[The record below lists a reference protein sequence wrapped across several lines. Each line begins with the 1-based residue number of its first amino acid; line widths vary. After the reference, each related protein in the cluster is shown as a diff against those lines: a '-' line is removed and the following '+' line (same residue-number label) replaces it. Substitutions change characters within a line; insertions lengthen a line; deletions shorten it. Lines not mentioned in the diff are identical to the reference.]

1 MTSIE
6 LPKSSRKRLVLLL
19 GILKSWPDKKI
30 TSLQISDKTNWKS
43 SLIRHDL
50 WLIKFNKG
58 ISNGYNVQE
67 LIKAIEIVLGIEESE
82 DSESQNN
89 KDRELTNEESSD
101 NKSSEDSKKKI
112 CIVGLG
118 RLGAALLDNNLVEDS
133 VFEIKAGF
141 DPNLY
146 RVEILRSTF
155 PLYPCSEMNFVIK
168 KEKIEYA
175 ILTLADKE
183 AQKMADR
190 LVQAG
195 IKGIVN
201 MTSTI
206 LKTPE
211 EVKVQNISI
220 INALTLVLNSKA
232 QL

>member
-1 MTSIE
+1 MNPIE
-6 LPKSSRKRLVLLL
+6 LPKATQKRLIQLLQ
-19 GILKSWPDKKI
+19 ILRCWQSEKI
-30 TSLQISDKTNWKS
+30 TSVAISESTGWNP

-67 LIKAIEIVLGIEESE
+67 LIKAIEIVLGIEKSE
-82 DSESQNN
+82 DLENQKEVSV
-89 KDRELTNEESSD
+89 KTEETFTLQ
-101 NKSSEDSKKKI
+101 KSSEDTKKKI

-146 RVEILRSTF
+146 RVEILRSSF

-220 INALTLVLNSKA
+220 KNALTLVLNSKA
-232 QL
+232 

>member
-6 LPKSSRKRLVLLL
+6 LPKSSRQRLVLLL
-19 GILKSWPDKKI
+19 GILKSWPNKKI
-30 TSLQISDKTNWKS
+30 TSVQISDKTNWKS

-67 LIKAIEIVLGIEESE
+67 LIKAIEIVLGIEKSE
-82 DSESQNN
+82 DLENQKEVSA
-89 KDRELTNEESSD
+89 KTEETFTFQ
-101 NKSSEDSKKKI
+101 KSSEDTKKKI

-146 RVEILRSTF
+146 RVEILRSSF

-232 QL
+232 

>member
-1 MTSIE
+1 MTSVE
-6 LPKSSRKRLVLLL
+6 LPKSSRQRLVLLL
-19 GILKSWPDKKI
+19 GILKSWPNKKI
-30 TSLQISDKTNWKS
+30 TSVQISDKTNWKS

-67 LIKAIEIVLGIEESE
+67 LIKAIKIVLGIEKSE
-82 DSESQNN
+82 DLENQ
-89 KDRELTNEESSD
+89 KEVAVKTEETFTLQ
-101 NKSSEDSKKKI
+101 KSSEDTKKKI

-146 RVEILRSTF
+146 RVEILRSSF

-220 INALTLVLNSKA
+220 KNALTLVLNSKA
-232 QL
+232 

>member
-1 MTSIE
+1 MTSVE
-6 LPKSSRKRLVLLL
+6 LPKSSRQRLVLLL
-19 GILKSWPDKKI
+19 GILKSWPNKKI
-30 TSLQISDKTNWKS
+30 TSVQISDKTNWKS

-67 LIKAIEIVLGIEESE
+67 LIKAIEIVLGIEKSE
-82 DSESQNN
+82 DLENQKEVSV
-89 KDRELTNEESSD
+89 KTEETFTLQ
-101 NKSSEDSKKKI
+101 KSSEDTKKKI

-146 RVEILRSTF
+146 RVEILRSSF

-183 AQKMADR
+183 AQKMADC

-220 INALTLVLNSKA
+220 KNALTLVLNSKA
-232 QL
+232 

>member
-6 LPKSSRKRLVLLL
+6 LPKSSRQRLVLLL
-19 GILKSWPDKKI
+19 GILKTWPNKKI
-30 TSLQISDKTNWKS
+30 TSVQISDKTNWKS

-67 LIKAIEIVLGIEESE
+67 LIKAIEIVLGIEKSE
-82 DSESQNN
+82 DLENQKEVSV
-89 KDRELTNEESSD
+89 KTEETFTLQ
-101 NKSSEDSKKKI
+101 KSSEDTKKKI

-118 RLGAALLDNNLVEDS
+118 RLGAALLDTNLVEDS

-146 RVEILRSTF
+146 RVEILRSSF

-220 INALTLVLNSKA
+220 KNALTLVLNSKA
-232 QL
+232 

>member
-1 MTSIE
+1 MTSVE
-6 LPKSSRKRLVLLL
+6 LPKSSRQRLVLLL
-19 GILKSWPDKKI
+19 GILKSWPNKKI
-30 TSLQISDKTNWKS
+30 TSVQISDKTNWKS

-50 WLIKFNKG
+50 WLIKFSKG

-67 LIKAIEIVLGIEESE
+67 LIKAIEIVLGIEKSE
-82 DSESQNN
+82 DLENQKEVSV
-89 KDRELTNEESSD
+89 KTEETFTLQ
-101 NKSSEDSKKKI
+101 KSSEDTKKKI

-146 RVEILRSTF
+146 RVEILRSSF

-220 INALTLVLNSKA
+220 KNALTLVLNSKA
-232 QL
+232 

>member
-1 MTSIE
+1 MTSVE
-6 LPKSSRKRLVLLL
+6 LPKSSRQRLVLLL
-19 GILKSWPDKKI
+19 GILKSWPNKKI
-30 TSLQISDKTNWKS
+30 TSVQISDKTNWKS

-67 LIKAIEIVLGIEESE
+67 LIKSIEIVLGIEKSE
-82 DSESQNN
+82 DLENQKEVSV
-89 KDRELTNEESSD
+89 KTEETFTLQ
-101 NKSSEDSKKKI
+101 KSSEDTKKKI

-146 RVEILRSTF
+146 RVEILRSSF

-220 INALTLVLNSKA
+220 KNALTLVLNSKA
-232 QL
+232 

>member
-6 LPKSSRKRLVLLL
+6 LPKSSRQRLVLLL
-19 GILKSWPDKKI
+19 GILKSWPNKKI
-30 TSLQISDKTNWKS
+30 TSVQISDKTNWKS

-67 LIKAIEIVLGIEESE
+67 LIKAIEIVLGIEKSE
-82 DSESQNN
+82 DLENQKEVSV
-89 KDRELTNEESSD
+89 KTEETFTLQ
-101 NKSSEDSKKKI
+101 KSSEDTKKKI

-146 RVEILRSTF
+146 RVEILRSSF

-211 EVKVQNISI
+211 AVKVQNISI
-220 INALTLVLNSKA
+220 KNALTLVLNSKA
-232 QL
+232 

>member
-1 MTSIE
+1 MTSVE
-6 LPKSSRKRLVLLL
+6 LPKSSRQRLVLLL
-19 GILKSWPDKKI
+19 GILKSWPNKKI
-30 TSLQISDKTNWKS
+30 TSVQISDKTNWKS

-67 LIKAIEIVLGIEESE
+67 LIKAIEIVLGIEKSE
-82 DSESQNN
+82 DLENQKEVSV
-89 KDRELTNEESSD
+89 KTEETFTLQ
-101 NKSSEDSKKKI
+101 KSSEDTKKKI

-118 RLGAALLDNNLVEDS
+118 RLGAALLDTNLVEDS

-146 RVEILRSTF
+146 RVEILRSSF

-220 INALTLVLNSKA
+220 KNALTLVLNSKA
-232 QL
+232 

>member
-1 MTSIE
+1 MTSVE
-6 LPKSSRKRLVLLL
+6 LPKSSRQRLVLLL
-19 GILKSWPDKKI
+19 GILKSWPNKKI
-30 TSLQISDKTNWKS
+30 TSVQISDKTNWKS

-67 LIKAIEIVLGIEESE
+67 LIKAIEIVLGIEKSE
-82 DSESQNN
+82 DLENQ
-89 KDRELTNEESSD
+89 KEVAVKTEETFTLQ
-101 NKSSEDSKKKI
+101 KSSEDTKKKI

-146 RVEILRSTF
+146 RVEILRSSF

-220 INALTLVLNSKA
+220 KNALTLVLNSKA
-232 QL
+232 

>member
-1 MTSIE
+1 MTSVE
-6 LPKSSRKRLVLLL
+6 LPKSSRQRLVLLL
-19 GILKSWPDKKI
+19 GILKSWPNKKI
-30 TSLQISDKTNWKS
+30 TSVQISDKTNWKS

-67 LIKAIEIVLGIEESE
+67 LIKAIEIVLGIEKSE
-82 DSESQNN
+82 DLENQKEVSV
-89 KDRELTNEESSD
+89 KTEETFTLQ
-101 NKSSEDSKKKI
+101 KSSEDTKKKI

-146 RVEILRSTF
+146 RVEILRSSF

-211 EVKVQNISI
+211 EVKVQNISVK
-220 INALTLVLNSKA
+220 NALTLVLNSKA
-232 QL
+232 

>member
-1 MTSIE
+1 MTSVE
-6 LPKSSRKRLVLLL
+6 LPKSSRQRLVLLL
-19 GILKSWPDKKI
+19 GILKSWPNKKI
-30 TSLQISDKTNWKS
+30 TSVQISDKTNWKS

-67 LIKAIEIVLGIEESE
+67 LIKAIEIVLGIEKSE
-82 DSESQNN
+82 DLENQKEVSVKTEETFTLQN
-89 KDRELTNEESSD
+89 
-101 NKSSEDSKKKI
+101 SSEDTKKKI

-146 RVEILRSTF
+146 RVEILRSSF

-220 INALTLVLNSKA
+220 KNALTLVLNSKA
-232 QL
+232 

>member
-6 LPKSSRKRLVLLL
+6 LPKSSRQRLVLLL
-19 GILKSWPDKKI
+19 GILKSWPNKKI
-30 TSLQISDKTNWKS
+30 TSVQISDKTNWKS

-67 LIKAIEIVLGIEESE
+67 LIKAIEIVLGIEKSE
-82 DSESQNN
+82 DLENQKEVSV
-89 KDRELTNEESSD
+89 KTEETFTLQ
-101 NKSSEDSKKKI
+101 KSSEDTKKKI

-146 RVEILRSTF
+146 RVEILRSSF

-220 INALTLVLNSKA
+220 KNALTLVLNSKA
-232 QL
+232 

>member
-1 MTSIE
+1 MTSVE
-6 LPKSSRKRLVLLL
+6 LPKSSRQRLVLLL
-19 GILKSWPDKKI
+19 GILKSWPNKKI
-30 TSLQISDKTNWKS
+30 TSVQISDKTNWKS

-67 LIKAIEIVLGIEESE
+67 LIKAIEIVLGIEKSE
-82 DSESQNN
+82 DLENQKEVSV
-89 KDRELTNEESSD
+89 KTEETFTLQ
-101 NKSSEDSKKKI
+101 KSSEDTKKKI

-146 RVEILRSTF
+146 RVEILRSSF

-220 INALTLVLNSKA
+220 KNTLTLVLNSKA
-232 QL
+232 

>member
-6 LPKSSRKRLVLLL
+6 LPKSSRQRLVLLL
-19 GILKSWPDKKI
+19 GILKSWPNKKI
-30 TSLQISDKTNWKS
+30 TSVQISDKTNWKS

-67 LIKAIEIVLGIEESE
+67 LIKAIEIVLGIEKSE
-82 DSESQNN
+82 DLENQ
-89 KDRELTNEESSD
+89 KEVAVKTEETFTLQ
-101 NKSSEDSKKKI
+101 KSSEDTKKKI

-146 RVEILRSTF
+146 RVEILRSSF

-220 INALTLVLNSKA
+220 KNALTLVLNSKA
-232 QL
+232 

>member
-1 MTSIE
+1 MTSVE
-6 LPKSSRKRLVLLL
+6 LPKSSRQRLVLLL
-19 GILKSWPDKKI
+19 GILKSWPNKKI
-30 TSLQISDKTNWKS
+30 TSVQISDKTNWKS

-67 LIKAIEIVLGIEESE
+67 LIKAIEIVLGIEKSE
-82 DSESQNN
+82 DLENQKEVSV
-89 KDRELTNEESSD
+89 KTEETFTLQ
-101 NKSSEDSKKKI
+101 KSSEDTKKKI

-146 RVEILRSTF
+146 RVEILRSSF

-190 LVQAG
+190 LVQEG

-220 INALTLVLNSKA
+220 KNALTLVLNSKA
-232 QL
+232 

>member
-1 MTSIE
+1 MTSVE
-6 LPKSSRKRLVLLL
+6 LPKSSRQRLVLLL
-19 GILKSWPDKKI
+19 GILKSWPNKKI
-30 TSLQISDKTNWKS
+30 TSVQISDKTNWKS

-67 LIKAIEIVLGIEESE
+67 LIKAIEIVLGIEKSE
-82 DSESQNN
+82 DLENQKEVSV
-89 KDRELTNEESSD
+89 KTEETFTLQ
-101 NKSSEDSKKKI
+101 KSSEDTKKKI

-146 RVEILRSTF
+146 RVELLRSSF

-220 INALTLVLNSKA
+220 KNALTLVLNSKA
-232 QL
+232 

>member
-1 MTSIE
+1 MTSVE
-6 LPKSSRKRLVLLL
+6 LPKSSRQRLVLLL
-19 GILKSWPDKKI
+19 GILKSWPNKKI
-30 TSLQISDKTNWKS
+30 TSVQISDKTNWKS

-67 LIKAIEIVLGIEESE
+67 LIKAIEIVLGIEKSE
-82 DSESQNN
+82 DLENQKEVSV
-89 KDRELTNEESSD
+89 KTEETFTLQ
-101 NKSSEDSKKKI
+101 KSSEDTKKKI

-146 RVEILRSTF
+146 RVEILRSSF

-220 INALTLVLNSKA
+220 KNALTLVLNSKA
-232 QL
+232 